1 MAENVTTKFK
11 VDISDLKQGISDA
24 NKQIKLAN
32 AEFKNAT
39 ANMDDWAKSAD
50 GLSAK
55 IKQQSSIVE
64 QEQKKLDLLK
74 QELARLNAAQ
84 ESGQKVID
92 DLNAKYAESVKV
104 YGESSAE
111 AKEYAKQLAEA
122 EAAQARNA
130 SAAEDLELKILN
142 QDTALKIA
150 EHSLSG
156 YESSLNDLVS
166 GSDTA
171 AGATDDLTGSVDKTD
186 SALTDTVSGGLNSFS
201 VALGNLCSKVIETA
215 IAKLGELADAVK
227 ESYLEFDSGR
237 DNVIKA
243 TGATGEAA
251 QELTKSYANVAR
263 KVVGDFDTIGG
274 ALGEVNTR
282 FAYTGQELED
292 TTAAFL
298 KFADITGMDATAA
311 VRSVN
316 RAMQNAG
323 IPLENYQELLDQLA
337 VAGQASG
344 ISVSTLSESLT
355 KNGASMRQLGF
366 NTEETIALLS
376 QFELAGVNGETALAG
391 LKTAVKNWGKE
402 GKDANAEFH
411 KAIDTIKTAPTDI
424 AATEAAF
431 ETFGSKA
438 GAELVEAIR
447 SGRFAYDEL
456 LATIAESNG
465 TVESTFD
472 ATQNASDRAALAIQ
486 NVRATAAEMANNFI
500 TKYEPQIQSAI
511 QKIIDIIQEYA
522 PKIESGIDW
531 LTEHLPEVEA
541 GVIAIAVAFASWK
554 IASVITAVT
563 TALAGMS
570 AAEVVAAAKT
580 WLLNAAMA
588 ANPIGLVVAAIAGL
602 VTAFIVLWN
611 KSEKFRNF
619 WIGLWETIKKT
630 AEKVWKTISKV
641 FTDAYTKVTKTWNA
655 AKSFFENIGKAVKA
669 VFTAVR
675 DWIINT
681 ASKAWKT
688 VTSTFSGAANWFN
701 NTVFKPIMKFF
712 EPVIKF
718 YKTAFEVIAQVAE
731 GCWKAIKAVWSAV
744 AGWFSNNVIDPLT
757 KKFKDYWNG
766 IKQAAE
772 ITWSGIK
779 AIWSVVS
786 TWFNN
791 TVIQPVKSVFS
802 DMWTGVKSAA
812 ETAWNG
818 VKSVWSAV
826 AGWFNSTIIAPVKD
840 YFSTMWENVKSGASA
855 AWDGITSVFGH
866 VTDWFKDKFS
876 KAWQAVKDVF
886 STGGAVFDGI
896 KEGITAAFKNVVNAI
911 IRGINKVISIPF
923 NAINNTLDKLRNIDI
938 LGNKPFENVI
948 SRFDVPEI
956 PQLEQGGILKRGQVG
971 LLEGNGAEA
980 VIPIERNT
988 EGLKKIAGILAE
1000 DMKKS
1005 VATVNTGGQTVTNYN
1020 FNQTNNSPK
1029 ALSRYDIYRQ
1039 TRNLIN
1045 AAKGV

>member
-11 VDISDLKQGISDA
+11 VDISDLKQGISEA

-39 ANMDDWAKSAD
+39 VGLDDWSKSAD

-55 IKQQSSIVE
+55 IKQQSSVVE
-64 QEQKKLDLLK
+64 AEQKKLDLLK

-92 DLNAKYAESVKV
+92 DLNAKYEEAVKV
-104 YGESSAE
+104 YGETSAE
-111 AKEYAKQLAEA
+111 AKAYAKQLDEA
-122 EAAQARNA
+122 EAAQERNA
-130 SAAEDLELKILN
+130 NAAEDLELKILN
-142 QDTALKIA
+142 QDTALKTA
-150 EHSLSG
+150 EHALSG

-166 GSDTA
+166 GSDNA
-171 AGATDDLTGSVDKTD
+171 AGATDELTGSVDKTD
-186 SALTDTVSGGLNSFS
+186 GALTDTVSGGLNSFS

-227 ESYLEFDSGR
+227 ESYMEFDSGR

-263 KVVGDFDTIGG
+263 KVVGDFDTIGS

-282 FAYTGQELED
+282 FAYTGDELEE

-344 ISVSTLSESLT
+344 ISVSTLAESLT

-376 QFELAGVNGETALAG
+376 QFEIAGVNGETALAG

-411 KAIDTIKTAPTDI
+411 KAIDTIKNAPTDI

-431 ETFGSKA
+431 EVFGSKA

-465 TVESTFD
+465 TVESTYD
-472 ATQNASDRAALAIQ
+472 ATQNASDRMALAMQ
-486 NVRATAAEMANNFI
+486 NVKATAAEIANDFI
-500 TKYEPQIQSAI
+500 VKYEPQIQSAI

-522 PKIESGIDW
+522 PKIENGIDW
-531 LTEHLPEVEA
+531 LEANLPEIESL
-541 GVIAIAVAFASWK
+541 VIAIAAAFATWK
-554 IASVITAVT
+554 FVSVITAVT
-563 TALAGMS
+563 AALAGMS
-570 AAEVVAAAKT
+570 AAEVLAAAKM

-588 ANPIGLVVAAIAGL
+588 ANPIGLVVAAIVGL
-602 VTAFIVLWN
+602 VTAFVLLWN

-619 WIGLWETIKKT
+619 WIGLWDVIKKT
-630 AEKVWKTISKV
+630 AEKVWKTITKV
-641 FTDAYTKVTKTWNA
+641 FTEAYTKVTKTWKA
-655 AKSFFENIGKAVKA
+655 AKAFFDTLGKAVKA
-669 VFTAVR
+669 VFTAIR

-681 ASKAWKT
+681 TSKAWNT
-688 VTSTFSGAANWFN
+688 VKSTFSGAANWFN

-718 YKTAFEVIAQVAE
+718 FKTSFEVIAQVAE
-731 GCWKAIKAVWSAV
+731 GCWKAIKLVWQAV
-744 AGWFSNNVIDPLT
+744 ADWFSKNVIDPLT
-757 KKFKDYWNG
+757 KKFTDYWNA
-766 IKQAAE
+766 IKQASELA
-772 ITWSGIK
+772 WNGIK
-779 AIWSVVS
+779 AIWAVVS
-786 TWFNN
+786 TWFDN
-791 TVIQPVKSVFS
+791 TVIQPVKKVFS
-802 DMWTGVKSAA
+802 DMWSGVKSAA
-812 ETAWNG
+812 ETAVNG
-818 VKSVWSAV
+818 IKAVWSAV
-826 AGWFNSTIIAPVKD
+826 SGWFNTNIIAPVKD
-840 YFSTMWENVKSGASA
+840 YFSTMWEGVKSGAAA

-948 SRFDVPEI
+948 SRFDVPQI
-956 PQLEQGGILKRGQVG
+956 PELERGGILKRGQVG

-980 VIPIERNT
+980 VIPLERNT

-1000 DMKKS
+1000 DMKQS
-1005 VATVNTGGQTVTNYN
+1005 VAMLNTGGQTVTNYN